1 MSGLAAEADADAIVV
16 QFSLTTWD

>member
-1 MSGLAAEADADAIVV
+1 MCGLAAEADAIGAQS